1 MAELSVQ
8 LSSLS
13 HLALLTCLQAE
24 CWGEDV
30 VPDEAS
36 DTEAACGFEPSC
48 GPTREEGH
56 TEKPRD
62 LEQVGG
68 QAHGCE
74 AEADE
79 PRKALGPR
87 RLPVHMQPQRVRD
100 EVACDAIWREGC
112 KSEHRAGKELEGH
125 EREDDRHEI
134 YVPESLEEV
143 LQNDGPTRQVQ
154 QAGAD
159 ANRLL
164 VHELVLAACGN
175 LVAHVEER
183 ALAEQTIS
191 QRHLRLGARRQ
202 RRGRCKRCRDHALG
216 GVEEFL
222 QCGLPHV
229 VQSLDLE
236 AHVQLND
243 SSGHAVEQHHMG
255 DRRDAPCLTE
265 NGLHDLRGVPSQGG

>member
-100 EVACDAIWREGC
+100 EVALKKCCRMMVQLVRCSRPARMRTDCSSMNWSSLPAETLWPMS
-112 KSEHRAGKELEGH
+112 KSELLPNKRYPKDTFGLGL
-125 EREDDRHEI
+125 
-134 YVPESLEEV
+134 VVS
-143 LQNDGPTRQVQ
+143 
-154 QAGAD
+154 AGAG
-159 ANRLL
+159 ASA
-164 VHELVLAACGN
+164 VVI
-175 LVAHVEER
+175 
-183 ALAEQTIS
+183 TP
-191 QRHLRLGARRQ
+191 LGASRNFSNAASPTSFKASIL
-202 RRGRCKRCRDHALG
+202 KRT
-216 GVEEFL
+216 F
-222 QCGLPHV
+222 
-229 VQSLDLE
+229 
-236 AHVQLND
+236 N
-243 SSGHAVEQHHMG
+243 
-255 DRRDAPCLTE
+255 
-265 NGLHDLRGVPSQGG
+265 